1 MNKLAM
7 EFEGICVGSY
17 IFNPDVGDFIVVAI
31 NPKKD
36 RVLLAALNKQNPTY
50 IGAYALQKHKESD
63 TYYWCQG
70 HYCGDRLD
78 LAVDYVMDIE
88 RGEE

>member
-31 NPKKD
+31 NPEKD
-36 RVLLAALNKQNPTY
+36 RVLLAALSKQTPTY
-50 IGAYALQKHKESD
+50 IGAYALQKHKD
-63 TYYWCQG
+63 RNTYYWGQG
-70 HYCGDRLD
+70 HYFLDRLD
-78 LAVDYVMDIE
+78 LAVDYVMDLE

>member
-7 EFEGICVGSY
+7 EFEGICLGANVY
-17 IFNPDVGDFIVVAI
+17 NPDVGEFVVVAI

-36 RVLLAALNKQNPTY
+36 KVLLAALNTQTPSY
-50 IGAYALQKHKESD
+50 IGAYALQQHKD
-63 TYYWCQG
+63 NATYYWCQG
-70 HYCGDRLD
+70 HYYGDRLD

-88 RGEE
+88 RSA